1 MKLSHIMAGGLLALS
16 GMTCVWANDST
27 GVIASGGVQY
37 LKNKQISMHSEDLLI
52 SKHKIRV
59 QYQFKNLSDQ
69 DITETVLFPL
79 PKVINH
85 EDMPMPD
92 QNELQQSF
100 KIWANG
106 KSIKPTI
113 NVRAFMF
120 DVKNGERIFP
130 ENYDASIDT
139 TELFYAC
146 GVTEQELLNSWK
158 INVSEIEHTESIQ
171 QKLLNCNNKKLQAL
185 LVEGDKEHGID
196 WQTQII
202 YSWQQRFPAKSTTQ
216 IKHEYQPMLGGGVST
231 NKEGLAYYCA
241 DHKSLQRA
249 EQYQTKNTGHIPYQA
264 LSYILTTGANWATP
278 IQDFKLTIQRDK
290 DELVSLCWDGQ
301 VKKINANTFQI
312 HEKNFIPKQ
321 DLDIIFFQFK

>member
-1 MKLSHIMAGGLLALS
+1 MKLSQIMVGGLLALS
-16 GMTCVWANDST
+16 GMTGVWANDST

-37 LKNKQISMHSEDLLI
+37 LKNKHISTHSEDLLI

-92 QNELQQSF
+92 QNELIDSF

-106 KSIKPTI
+106 KAIKPTI
-113 NVRAFMF
+113 HVRAFMF

-130 ENYDASIDT
+130 ENNEATFDT
-139 TELFYAC
+139 TELFHAC
-146 GVTEQELLNSWK
+146 GVTEQELLKSWK
-158 INVSEIEHTESIQ
+158 INTSDIEHTDNIQ
-171 QKLLNCNNKKLQAL
+171 QKLLNCDNKTLQAL
-185 LVEGDKEHGID
+185 LIDADKEHGID

-202 YSWQQRFPAKSTTQ
+202 YSWQQRFPAKSTTH
-216 IKHEYQPMLGGGVST
+216 IKHEYQPLLGGGVST
-231 NKEGLAYYCA
+231 TKEGLEYYCA
-241 DHKSLQRA
+241 DNKSLQRA
-249 EQYQTKNTGHIPYQA
+249 QKYQDELQGHIPYQA

-290 DELVSLCWDGQ
+290 NELVSLCWDGQ